1 MASMDSILG
10 AVITIAVT
18 IIVIATVLAPTV
30 AEYVGTDGALAQY
43 SGLLSAVIIMCIVGV
58 LMVGVRLVSRR
69 Y

>member
-10 AVITIAVT
+10 AVITIAVA

-30 AEYVGTDGALAQY
+30 AEYVGVDGPLAEY